1 MTVRIP
7 RRQLSREQAQAVSR
21 GDRTS
26 AAAVRAR
33 LLAKRARLEAG
44 EAAAGAERASAERGQ
59 FRPPVGVPSRVREPN
74 NSGRIAALLFHALL
88 VLLIVSPFGA
98 KLLVREIEGAGGP
111 GPAGGGGG
119 GNRGSGGAPERIQY
133 TAVAPPPPP
142 PPTVTPPVVP
152 PIVPPVVP
160 PPVVPPTPQ
169 PQPVVPT
176 PAAVAPTAPVAT
188 AAAPTPGTGGGTGND
203 GSAGTG
209 PGTGGGQGS
218 GVGTGK
224 GTSVGPG
231 TGGGNG
237 SVYPP
242 QPTELFIPPLPV
254 PGKVKGTQLVAVFD
268 VDSTGKVLGFD
279 FNETK
284 DGAYNRKLR
293 DVLGGIRFRPG
304 VNGAGVPIRAQ
315 GSVTYIF

>member
-1 MTVRIP
+1 MNVRIP
-7 RRQLSREQAQAVSR
+7 RRQLSREQALAVSR
-21 GDRTS
+21 NDATS
-26 AAAVRAR
+26 SAAVRAR
-33 LLAKRARLEAG
+33 LLAKRTRLEA
-44 EAAAGAERASAERGQ
+44 EDRAAVAPKPTATDRGH

-74 NSGRIAALLFHALL
+74 NSGRIAAILFHLLL

-98 KLLVREIEGAGGP
+98 KLLVREIEGAGGA

-119 GNRGSGGAPERIQY
+119 GNRGSGGSPERIKY
-133 TAVAPPPPP
+133 VAVAPPPAPVP
-142 PPTVTPPVVP
+142 AITPPVVP
-152 PIVPPVVP
+152 PLVPPVVP
-160 PPVVPPTPQ
+160 PPVVPPPP
-169 PQPVVPT
+169 PQPVTPT
-176 PAAVAPTAPVAT
+176 PAATAPAAPAAS

-203 GSAGTG
+203 GSGGTG
-209 PGTGGGQGS
+209 PGTGGGTGS

-268 VDSTGKVLGFD
+268 VDSTGKVIGFD

-304 VNGAGVPIRAQ
+304 VNGAGIPIRAQ

>member
-7 RRQLSREQAQAVSR
+7 RRQLTRAQAEAASR
-21 GDRTS
+21 GDRS
-26 AAAVRAR
+26 SPAAIRAR
-33 LLAKRARLEAG
+33 LVQKRVRLEQAAAKG
-44 EAAAGAERASAERGQ
+44 EAVRTRVGTGEAV
-59 FRPPVGVPSRVREPN
+59 RPPLGVPSRVREPKRT
-74 NSGRIAALLFHALL
+74 GTAAALLFHLL
-88 VLLIVSPFGA
+88 LILLIVSPWGA
-98 KLLVREIEGAGGP
+98 DLLVREIEGAGGP

-119 GNRGSGGAPERIQY
+119 GNRGSGGAPERIKY
-133 TAVAPPPPP
+133 VAVAPPPPP
-142 PPTVTPPVVP
+142 PVAITPPVIP
-152 PIVPPVVP
+152 PLVPPVVP
-160 PPVVPPTPQ
+160 PPVVPPPPQ
-169 PQPVVPT
+169 PQPVAPPT
-176 PAAVAPTAPVAT
+176 PAAATAPVAS
-188 AAAPTPGTGGGTGND
+188 APAPTPGTGGGTGND
-203 GSAGTG
+203 GSAGSG

-224 GTSVGPG
+224 GTSVGAG

-237 SVYPP
+237 SIYPP

-254 PGKVKGTQLVAVFD
+254 PGKVKGMQLVAVFD
-268 VDSTGKVLGFD
+268 VDSTGKVIGFD

-304 VNGAGVPIRAQ
+304 VNGAGVPVRAQ